1 MKYIINKQARPY
13 QTTPK
18 QAKKKKV
25 EAELNTGSLIR
36 LIKTL

>member
-18 QAKKKKV
+18 QAKKKK
-25 EAELNTGSLIR
+25 LKLSLI
-36 LIKTL
+36 LEAWSD